1 MTPEERADAIAHAV
15 MRSVIIEGRK
25 LTFEDIAMRIDAL
38 SHLRAAIAE
47 EREECAKIAANA
59 GCSWDCNGG
68 GIFKTESS
76 HAKECGHHVAYM
88 IRGRQ

>member
-25 LTFEDIAMRIDAL
+25 LTFEDVAMRIDAL

-47 EREECAKIAANA
+47 EREACAKIVELSKGDGMDWSNRPDLRGIAA
-59 GCSWDCNGG
+59 
-68 GIFKTESS
+68 E
-76 HAKECGHHVAYM
+76 
-88 IRGRQ
+88 IRARNSG